1 MTEPWTV
8 ALPAPW
14 HTAWPMERRARSIV
28 VLLALITLL
37 GSACSTPKQ
46 KKIQAKYGPTESII
60 EVVAVLRRHV
70 PDDTYRFPPAK
81 DFTGRNVYRS
91 SLLRLESIE
100 NLHAAALR
108 SGYMDPVLAFT
119 KGRALERLR
128 AYDLAVEHYRA
139 ASHFGGDLAE
149 PAERGAYVCEQIAE
163 AVAVGIDMIDPLSA
177 MQNGS
182 AAVSTDDHTV
192 VSELEERVAL
202 LSLLLEEVKGT
213 HYEYVVREEIERAD
227 EVRAAYFLE
236 MRFAIPDGQIRAA
249 SELQRV
255 MSRHGP
261 SKRRLKHMLELAA
274 FYDDLAHE
282 YVSAVPPESLRFD
295 PAHFEELVDPAT
307 QLYQSV
313 ATQDGTVEKL
323 EAARKLEAFLAF
335 TLQVDSDRFTN

>member
-1 MTEPWTV
+1 MRGVTPDKRHHWGSWPV
-8 ALPAPW
+8 ASEVA
-14 HTAWPMERRARSIV
+14 SISL
-28 VLLALITLL
+28 LLALVAVL
-37 GSACSTPKQ
+37 GSACTTPKQ
-46 KKIQAKYGPTESII
+46 KKMQAKYGPTESII

-100 NLHAAALR
+100 NLHAVALR
-108 SGYMDPVLAFT
+108 SGYMDQVIAFA

-128 AYDLAVEHYRA
+128 AYDLAAEHYRA
-139 ASHFGGDLAE
+139 TSEFGGDLAE
-149 PAERGAYVCEQIAE
+149 SAERGEYVCEQIAE

-182 AAVSTDDHTV
+182 AAATTDDHTV

-202 LSLLLEEVKGT
+202 LSLLLEEVEGT
-213 HYEYVVREEIERAD
+213 HYVYVVREEIERAD
-227 EVRAAYFLE
+227 EVRAAYFVE

-261 SKRRLKHMLELAA
+261 SKRRLKHMLELAS
-274 FYDDLAHE
+274 FFDDLAHE
-282 YVSAVPPESLRFD
+282 YVAAIPPESLRFD
-295 PAHFEELVDPAT
+295 PVHFEELVDPAT

-323 EAARKLEAFLAF
+323 EAARRLEAFLAF